1 MGASFAQA
9 PAGMATILEEDDDIS
24 QFAKV
29 ASSIKQTI
37 DCAKSFK
44 TNQSRKVNEWNTR
57 DEEHQKKLKLFLEE
71 AAVSAFVLRD
81 NAKFFGKTGF
91 QNAQKF
97 CVHYSDIYEEL
108 AIELL
113 QCRPSRAFEIISKS
127 HLDPSYKKGV
137 PANRHGSIVPG
148 MPSENRASLLPNDLI
163 AITKTYQITILEIAK
178 IGKLSRFVWDEVIQ
192 RQLGFIFRG
201 GLKRSARF
209 RDQLRFWLGIVS
221 AGTIPALFGDSLY
234 RFFSKELVL
243 KVIFL

>member
-1 MGASFAQA
+1 VQNQTAMS
-9 PAGMATILEEDDDIS
+9 TILEEDDDIPEL
-24 QFAKV
+24 AKV
-29 ASSIKQTI
+29 ATSIKHTM
-37 DCAKSFK
+37 DVAKSFK
-44 TNQSRKVNEWNTR
+44 SHQSRKLKEWNSK

-91 QNAQKF
+91 VNAQKF
-97 CVHYSDIYEEL
+97 CFHYSDIYEEL

-148 MPSENRASLLPNDLI
+148 ALRENRASLLPNDLI
-163 AITKTYQITILEIAK
+163 AITKTYQKTILEIAK

-201 GLKRSARF
+201 GLKRSATF

-221 AGTIPALFGDSLY
+221 FGTIPAIFGDTLY
-234 RFFSKELVL
+234 R
-243 KVIFL
+243 